1 MYARTTTIR
10 GNPAAVED
18 VISYMRDKV
27 LPVMQ
32 EMKGCVGVSMLVERE
47 SGRCIATTAWQ
58 DEEAMRSSAER
69 VEPMRNRMGE
79 LLGGLPEVQQWEIA
93 VLHRAHE
100 AGDGAC
106 ARVTWTQGGPA
117 DADRLLDGF
126 RTSVMPKMQELP
138 GFCSLS
144 LLIDRESGRS
154 VGTASFVDRNA
165 LEATRESARRI
176 REEAAHAMH
185 RDVVDVAEM
194 DLVLAHLRVPE
205 TV

>member
-32 EMKGCVGVSMLVERE
+32 EMKGCVGASMLVERE
-47 SGRCIATTAWQ
+47 SGRCIVTTAWQ
-58 DEEAMRSSAER
+58 DEEAMRASAER

-79 LLGGLPEVQQWEIA
+79 MLGGPPEVQQWEIA

-106 ARVTWTQGGPA
+106 ARLTWTRGDPA
-117 DADRLLDGF
+117 DMDRLLDGF
-126 RTSVMPKMQELP
+126 RTSLMPRLEELP
-138 GFCSLS
+138 GFCSVSML
-144 LLIDRESGRS
+144 
-154 VGTASFVDRNA
+154 VDRRLGRTVSVTSFENRDA
-165 LEATRESARRI
+165 AGLVRKHARTLREQFAQ
-176 REEAAHAMH
+176 AMGAKI
-185 RDVVDVAEM
+185 VDVAEM
-194 DLVLAHLRVPE
+194 DLALAHLRVPE

>member
-1 MYARTTTIR
+1 MYARSTTIR

-32 EMKGCVGVSMLVERE
+32 EMKGCAGVSMLVERE
-47 SGRCIATTAWQ
+47 SGRCIATTAWEDQ
-58 DEEAMRSSAER
+58 DSMRAAAER
-69 VEPMRNRMGE
+69 VQPMRDRMAQM
-79 LLGGLPEVQQWEIA
+79 LGAQPEVQEWEIA
-93 VLHRAHE
+93 VLHREHQ

-106 ARVTWTQGGPA
+106 ARLTWTQGDPA
-117 DADRLLDGF
+117 DMDRLLDGF
-126 RTSVMPKMQELP
+126 RTSLMPKLQEMP

-154 VGTASFVDRNA
+154 VGTVSLVDRNA

-176 REEAAHAMH
+176 REEFTPAMH
-185 RDVVDVAEM
+185 RNVVDIAEM

>member
-47 SGRCIATTAWQ
+47 SGRCITTTAWQ

-106 ARVTWTQGGPA
+106 ARVTWTQGDPA
-117 DADRLLDGF
+117 DMDRLLDGF
-126 RTSVMPKMQELP
+126 KRSLMPRLQELP

-144 LLIDRESGRS
+144 LLVDRGSGLS
-154 VGTASFVDRNA
+154 VGTVSLVDRSA
-165 LEATRESARRI
+165 LEATRESARRL
-176 REEAAHAMH
+176 REEFTPAMK